1 VPLDSS
7 AFSLPQRQDPG
18 PFLTAARTRRNGHY
32 APVPAD
38 RECTPKPRIVGDR
51 RGMAA
56 MGIWRRHTLRDD
68 QGRRSQADST
78 ATRRVCRRSII
89 GTRPGGHGKRA
100 RCRCGAPYRAVPGP
114 CQDLERD
121 AGSHRMLLVTSQRRA
136 EGRADERF
144 SAPPAPHG
152 RRPDRYPLPPPR
164 PTFPGRLLPGPLRGP
179 PAQRPSLTPG
189 HAAGA
194 ARPWPSVENQRLHRP
209 HDRPGRRPRR
219 DALGP

>member
-1 VPLDSS
+1 
-7 AFSLPQRQDPG
+7 
-18 PFLTAARTRRNGHY
+18 
-32 APVPAD
+32 
-38 RECTPKPRIVGDR
+38 
-51 RGMAA
+51 

-164 PTFPGRLLPGPLRGP
+164 RTPAGTPGSAALAHARTRRRRGP
-179 PAQRPSLTPG
+179 SVAVRGKPAVTPT
-189 HAAGA
+189 
-194 ARPWPSVENQRLHRP
+194 ARPPRTPSA
-209 HDRPGRRPRR
+209 PRR
-219 DALGP
+219 VGSLSGCSRGRDRCPMRCRVSVPDGLIAQICREDSQGRICEVGDWGDHDA